1 MLHYVLSSLD
11 HILIIFCSVH
21 QGTLQSMSLR
31 FLRALQMDRR
41 VLHTPVD
48 DLESFLW
55 VLVWSLVHILISMKK
70 DNNEGLQE
78 DNEEDLQLRMIL
90 TVLSSRY
97 IPDVTDRETL
107 VADGWPDMVFG
118 GLILEWLEI
127 AKDSRRL
134 VMRPQTA
141 FLRSSDNDARER
153 NLDHIEDC
161 GSETYK
167 KFFQAGYK
175 HLQNIREFS
184 DWEAVVNFTGEPL

>member
-1 MLHYVLSSLD
+1 
-11 HILIIFCSVH
+11 
-21 QGTLQSMSLR
+21 
-31 FLRALQMDRR
+31 
-41 VLHTPVD
+41 
-48 DLESFLW
+48 
-55 VLVWSLVHILISMKK
+55 MKK
-70 DNNEGLQE
+70 DNDEGSQE

-90 TVLSSRY
+90 TALSSRY
-97 IPDVTDRETL
+97 IPDITNRETL

-134 VMRPQTA
+134 VMRLQKA

-153 NLDHIEDC
+153 NLGHIEDC
-161 GSETYK
+161 GREIYK

-175 HLQNIREFS
+175 RLQNIREFS

>member
-1 MLHYVLSSLD
+1 
-11 HILIIFCSVH
+11 
-21 QGTLQSMSLR
+21 MSLR
-31 FLRALQMDRR
+31 FLRALQRDRR

-107 VADGWPDMVFG
+107 VADGWPDIVFG

-134 VMRPQTA
+134 VMRLQKA

-153 NLDHIEDC
+153 NLDQKIAVERLTKSSFKQGTSISKIS
-161 GSETYK
+161 GS
-167 KFFQAGYK
+167 FQ
-175 HLQNIREFS
+175 
-184 DWEAVVNFTGEPL
+184 TGKQL

>member
-1 MLHYVLSSLD
+1 
-11 HILIIFCSVH
+11 
-21 QGTLQSMSLR
+21 MSLR
-31 FLRALQMDRR
+31 FLRALQRDRR

-184 DWEAVVNFTGEPL
+184 DWEAVVNFTGQPL